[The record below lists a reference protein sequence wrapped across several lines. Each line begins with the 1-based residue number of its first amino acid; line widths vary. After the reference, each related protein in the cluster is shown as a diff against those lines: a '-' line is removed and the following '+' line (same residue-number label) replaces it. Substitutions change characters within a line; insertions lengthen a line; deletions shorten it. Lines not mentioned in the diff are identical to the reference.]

1 MKPEPTYREELL
13 LRHYIE
19 SVAEQVGVEA
29 TAVLCEC
36 GTPSTAYVALADTSR
51 AWPGRLLMLAW
62 SSDEGWRLALEPESD
77 EPPVIVAVWPEP
89 VRPAPE
95 RVARRLQNELQKRA
109 QAAATASMM
118 PSEDAAH
125 PSRQP
130 ELAQTPI
137 RR

>member
-19 SVAEQVGVEA
+19 SVAQQVGVEA

-62 SSDEGWRLALEPESD
+62 SSDDGWRLALEPESG
-77 EPPVIVAVWPEP
+77 EPPVIVAAWPEP
-89 VRPAPE
+89 VRPAPA
-95 RVARRLQNELQKRA
+95 RVARRLQNELRTRA
-109 QAAATASMM
+109 QSAATVAPT
-118 PSEDAAH
+118 PSEIAAH
-125 PSRQP
+125 PTRQP
-130 ELAQTPI
+130 ELASTPI
-137 RR
+137 SQ

>member
-13 LRHYIE
+13 LRHYVE

-62 SSDEGWRLALEPESD
+62 SSDDGWRLALEPERD
-77 EPPVIVAVWPEP
+77 EPPVIVAAWPES
-89 VRPAPE
+89 VRPAPS
-95 RVARRLQNELQKRA
+95 RVARRLQNELRTRA
-109 QAAATASMM
+109 QSAATVTPT
-118 PSEDAAH
+118 PSEISAH

-130 ELAQTPI
+130 ELASTPTS
-137 RR
+137 R